1 MVAGWRDHGHRR
13 FFGGEKRGS
22 MSRPNLWWSAELTAA
37 RLWRG
42 WGVTRRSHRSR
53 REVDF
58 RFSTVSESSNNW
70 FAFWLNS
77 AWIHDY
83 QFNLRLILLYRD
95 LYYGVYIRL
104 ERLC

>member
-58 RFSTVSESSNNW
+58 RFSTGLDFTPDSDS
-70 FAFWLNS
+70 FDL
-77 AWIHDY
+77 
-83 QFNLRLILLYRD
+83 LRFGIS
-95 LYYGVYIRL
+95 
-104 ERLC
+104 